1 MRSPLTMVLI
11 FALPAMAFL
20 MASNGLL
27 HAAREKPNILI
38 IFTDDQ
44 GYGDVG
50 CYGNEVIRTPRL
62 DQLAREGT
70 RFTQFYV
77 QPTCAPSRS
86 ALWTGRDPQRSKGNS
101 MPAEE
106 ITIAEGL
113 KSVGYETICIGKW
126 NTSNRREIIE
136 RMPLAQG
143 FDYYFGTL
151 GANDN
156 GVIRFHENNERAGE
170 TRDMSIFTRLYTDK
184 AIDYLRHRRNPDKPF
199 FLHLAHTMMHTVID
213 ASPAFK
219 GTSAGGLYGDVVEE
233 FDFETGRLLDTLDAL
248 GLAENTLVIF
258 TSDNGPWNQPRYYL
272 DKMGL
277 LAGMGTPRVEGWYQ
291 EKGTIFWGSTGGLR
305 GGKGSAYEGG
315 SRVPCIIRW
324 PGKVPAGRVSHAIF
338 ASLDFFPT
346 FANLAGFE
354 LPRDRIMDGVD
365 QTDLITG
372 KSLDGNRTK
381 YIYSQASNGRAV
393 GLRRGKWKLL
403 LPGREPKSP
412 HRYLMDFGSN
422 DYELFDLEADQE
434 ERWNLAYLYPEL
446 VGELEIEFNK
456 FKTSLQEEAPLTPIR
471 N

>member
-1 MRSPLTMVLI
+1 
-11 FALPAMAFL
+11 
-20 MASNGLL
+20 
-27 HAAREKPNILI
+27 
-38 IFTDDQ
+38 
-44 GYGDVG
+44 
-50 CYGNEVIRTPRL
+50 
-62 DQLAREGT
+62 
-70 RFTQFYV
+70 
-77 QPTCAPSRS
+77 
-86 ALWTGRDPQRSKGNS
+86 
-101 MPAEE
+101 
-106 ITIAEGL
+106 
-113 KSVGYETICIGKW
+113 
-126 NTSNRREIIE
+126 
-136 RMPLAQG
+136 
-143 FDYYFGTL
+143 
-151 GANDN
+151 
-156 GVIRFHENNERAGE
+156 
-170 TRDMSIFTRLYTDK
+170 
-184 AIDYLRHRRNPDKPF
+184 
-199 FLHLAHTMMHTVID
+199 MMHTVID

-277 LAGMGTPRVEGWYQ
+277 LEGMGAPRVEGWYQ

-381 YIYSQASNGRAV
+381 YIYSQASNGQAV

-434 ERWNLAYLYPEL
+434 ERWNLAYHYPEL
-446 VGELEIEFNK
+446 VGELENEFNK